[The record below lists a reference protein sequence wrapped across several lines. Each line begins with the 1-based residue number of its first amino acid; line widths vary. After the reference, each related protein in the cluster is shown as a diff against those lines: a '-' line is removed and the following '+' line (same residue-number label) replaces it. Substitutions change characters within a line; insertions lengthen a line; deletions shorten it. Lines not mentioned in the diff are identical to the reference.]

1 MSCIVVSPSYLIFE
15 KITAFD
21 VKDLE
26 FPASV
31 PEQARV
37 PVSILDSR

>member
-1 MSCIVVSPSYLIFE
+1 MCRVVVSPSYLIFE
-15 KITAFD
+15 MITAFD

-26 FPASV
+26 FPTSV

-37 PVSILDSR
+37 PFSILDSR

>member
-1 MSCIVVSPSYLIFE
+1 MCRVVVSPSYLIFE

-31 PEQARV
+31 PKQARV
-37 PVSILDSR
+37 PFSIFDSP

>member
-1 MSCIVVSPSYLIFE
+1 MCRVVVSPSYLIFE
-15 KITAFD
+15 MITAFD

-31 PEQARV
+31 PEKARV
-37 PVSILDSR
+37 PFSILDST

>member
-1 MSCIVVSPSYLIFE
+1 MCRVVVSPSYLIFE

-26 FPASV
+26 FPTSV